1 MTTTTRK
8 KDTAQDIAQRIA
20 AGDFDGDL
28 MPVLEAIQGRFAS
41 QATGLRWQLS
51 LGDLLVTEDDLTLNE
66 AYAIEKAAACNWVEI
81 DPVRSANHCRAV
93 VGVCLE
99 SRLNLSHAE
108 VEARLDALTVSELVD
123 AISRREVTPVP
134 LD

>member
-1 MTTTTRK
+1 VTV
-8 KDTAQDIAQRIA
+8 QDHGNTSA
-20 AGDFDGDL
+20 ASIPL
-28 MPVLEAIQGRFAS
+28 A
-41 QATGLRWQLS
+41 LS
-51 LGDLLVTEDDLTLNE
+51 VGVERGQIKQGDLLVTEDDLTLNE

-108 VEARLDALTVSELVD
+108 VEARLGALTVSELVD

>member
-1 MTTTTRK
+1 MTTKTRE
-8 KDTAQDIAQRIA
+8 TAQDIAQRIA
-20 AGDFDGDL
+20 AGDHDGSL
-28 MPVLEAIQGRFAS
+28 MPILEAIQGRFAS
-41 QATGLRWQLS
+41 SATGMRWQLK

-99 SRLNLSHAE
+99 SRLKLTHDEA
-108 VEARLDALTVSELVD
+108 EARIDALTVSELVD
-123 AISRREVTPVP
+123 AISRTEVTPVP

>member
-1 MTTTTRK
+1 MTTKTR

-20 AGDFDGDL
+20 AGDYDGDL

-41 QATGLRWQLS
+41 SATGLRWQLK

-66 AYAIEKAAACNWVEI
+66 AYAIEKAAACTWVEI
-81 DPVRSANHCRAV
+81 DPVRSANHCRAI

-99 SRLNLSHAE
+99 SRLGLTHAE
-108 VEARLDALTVSELVD
+108 VEARIGTLTVSELVD

>member
-20 AGDFDGDL
+20 AGDYDGEL
-28 MPVLEAIQGRFAS
+28 VPMLEAIQGRFTS
-41 QATGLRWQLS
+41 QATGMRWQLV
-51 LGDLLVTEDDLTLNE
+51 LGDLTVTEDDLTLNE
-66 AYAIEKAAACNWVEI
+66 AYAIEKAAACNWAEI

-99 SRLNLSHAE
+99 SRLGLTLDQ
-108 VEARLDALTVSELVD
+108 VDARLGSLTVSELVD
-123 AISRREVTPVP
+123 AISRTEVTPVP

>member
-20 AGDFDGDL
+20 AGDFDGEL
-28 MPVLEAIQGRFAS
+28 MPVLEAIQSRFAS
-41 QATGLRWQLS
+41 QATGMRWQLA
-51 LGDLLVTEDDLTLNE
+51 LGDLTVTEDDLTLNE
-66 AYAIEKAAACNWVEI
+66 AYAIEKAAACNWAEI

-99 SRLNLSHAE
+99 SRLGLTRDE
-108 VEARLDALTVSELVD
+108 VETRLGSLTVSELVD
-123 AISRREVTPVP
+123 AISRAEVTPVP